1 MAARKWKFATKKEA
15 LAKLYTLKNPETYV
29 VAQNRENK
37 KFAKGWT
44 LKKCN

>member
-1 MAARKWKFATKKEA
+1 MAARERKFDTKKQA
-15 LAKLYTLKNPETYV
+15 LSKLSTLKNPETYV

-44 LKKCN
+44 LKKRK